1 MRINLIAKSNFALKK
16 FAGGRG
22 DSGTLRST
30 KSEESLTSLHN
41 VEGNYSSNLYILHT
55 EVGSQ
60 WYTVYYLY
68 L

>member
-1 MRINLIAKSNFALKK
+1 MSLNVLLKMTFHFENEKQLFAET

-41 VEGNYSSNLYILHT
+41 VEGNY
-55 EVGSQ
+55 
-60 WYTVYYLY
+60 
-68 L
+68 